1 MDKFNNSNSTLALQK
16 FYNQQNNVRLFELQQ
31 RLKTE
36 QIVCQIEMNK
46 LINEEKVINEEQ
58 VIIEEQTVEEPGLP
72 TVSSDTMQVINEEKV
87 IIEEQVEEQVINEEK
102 VIIEEQSV
110 EEQNQQ
116 ESLSGEPGS
125 PTVFENTVSLEEIYY
140 RSNEN
145 FEIDKPITLERTKS
159 TIINQTKIN
168 NLIKLKNGKF

>member
-1 MDKFNNSNSTLALQK
+1 MDKLNNSNSSLALQK

-36 QIVCQIEMNK
+36 QIVCQIEMSK
-46 LINEEKVINEEQ
+46 LINEEKV
-58 VIIEEQTVEEPGLP
+58 V
-72 TVSSDTMQVINEEKV
+72 
-87 IIEEQVEEQVINEEK
+87 VEEQVQEPF
-102 VIIEEQSV
+102 SG
-110 EEQNQQ
+110 
-116 ESLSGEPGS
+116 ESLG
-125 PTVFENTVSLEEIYY
+125 EIYY

-168 NLIKLKNGKF
+168 NLIKLKK

>member
-16 FYNQQNNVRLFELQQ
+16 FYNQNNNVKLFELQQ

-36 QIVCQIEMNK
+36 QIVCQIEMKK
-46 LINEEKVINEEQ
+46 LINEKKVINEEEVINEEKVINEE
-58 VIIEEQTVEEPGLP
+58 E
-72 TVSSDTMQVINEEKV
+72 VINEEQQEQDQ
-87 IIEEQVEEQVINEEK
+87 IEEP
-102 VIIEEQSV
+102 
-110 EEQNQQ
+110 
-116 ESLSGEPGS
+116 LSGE
-125 PTVFENTVSLEEIYY
+125 SLGEIYY

-168 NLIKLKNGKF
+168 NLIKLKKW

>member
-36 QIVCQIEMNK
+36 QIVCQIEMKK
-46 LINEEKVINEEQ
+46 LINEKKVINEINEEKVI
-58 VIIEEQTVEEPGLP
+58 IEE
-72 TVSSDTMQVINEEKV
+72 QVINEEKV
-87 IIEEQVEEQVINEEK
+87 IIEEQVEEQVEEPL
-102 VIIEEQSV
+102 
-110 EEQNQQ
+110 
-116 ESLSGEPGS
+116 LSGEPGS

-145 FEIDKPITLERTKS
+145 FEIDKPVTLERTKS

-168 NLIKLKNGKF
+168 NLIKLKKW

>member
-16 FYNQQNNVRLFELQQ
+16 FYNQNNNVRLFELQQ

-36 QIVCQIEMNK
+36 QIVCQIEMK
-46 LINEEKVINEEQ
+46 KIINEKKVIN
-58 VIIEEQTVEEPGLP
+58 EEPGLP

-87 IIEEQVEEQVINEEK
+87 IIEEQTVEEPGLPTVSSDTMQ
-102 VIIEEQSV
+102 IEEP
-110 EEQNQQ
+110 
-116 ESLSGEPGS
+116 LSGE
-125 PTVFENTVSLEEIYY
+125 SLGEIYY

-145 FEIDKPITLERTKS
+145 FEIDKPVTLERTKS

-168 NLIKLKNGKF
+168 NLIKLKKW